1 MISLSTD
8 TGDSKSDGQD
18 AGAATA
24 ETSPQRGARR
34 RRRARG
40 GAANDDGD
48 APADDAAS
56 ELAAEPK
63 PSGFHVSGPVLAIA
77 VLLLLLAGWLAGG
90 AMIGL
95 VVESETGVTL
105 DGERLNTRVT
115 Q

>member
-8 TGDSKSDGQD
+8 ASDSKSDGQD

-24 ETSPQRGARR
+24 ETSPQRARR

-40 GAANDDGD
+40 GGDNDDGA
-48 APADDAAS
+48 APSEDAAP
-56 ELAAEPK
+56 EPAAESK
-63 PSGFHVSGPVLAIA
+63 PSGFHVSGPVLAVA